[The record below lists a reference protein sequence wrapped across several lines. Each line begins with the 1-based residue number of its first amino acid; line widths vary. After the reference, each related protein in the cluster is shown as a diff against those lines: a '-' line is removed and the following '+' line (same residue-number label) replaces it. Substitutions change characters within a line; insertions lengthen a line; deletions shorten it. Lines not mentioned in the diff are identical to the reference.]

1 MTWNN
6 NSVNR
11 YPFAYLR
18 DNCRCTECF
27 HESAL
32 QRSFDTVGML
42 DPSIKPQQY
51 EVTSDGKEI
60 VITWPDGHVSVFD
73 SDWLHSRRLSEG
85 KERPSGEIPLNLNRE
100 GVEFWNAE
108 MLQGKIPKSDFH
120 EIVDDDRALF
130 DWLNDLHCYGIALV
144 TNTPL
149 KLGQPEK
156 LCDRVGYCRT
166 TNYG

>member
-18 DNCRCTECF
+18 DNCRCSECF
-27 HESAL
+27 HQSAL
-32 QRSFDTVGML
+32 QRSFDTVGKL
-42 DPSIKPQQY
+42 EPSILPQQY

-60 VITWPDGHVSVFD
+60 AITWPDGHVSVFD
-73 SDWLHSRRLSEG
+73 SDWLYSRRLSDG
-85 KERPSGEIPLNLNRE
+85 KERPSSEIPLNKQ

-108 MLQGKIPKSDFH
+108 MLQGKISKSDFH
-120 EIVDDDRALF
+120 EIADDDRALF

-149 KLGQPEK
+149 KVGQPEK
-156 LCDRVGYCRT
+156 LCDRVGYFKT
-166 TNYG
+166 THYG